1 MKIQIE
7 LLQPN
12 LIASLTRDSSL
23 AALYDVFICKKLS
36 YTQSTAFFFFEWW
49 TLWDTQKYQYQT
61 GVIKNT
67 TTKET
72 NNTAPHAS
80 KV

>member
-1 MKIQIE
+1 MDYITARFSPVKMTFGQMKIQIE

-36 YTQSTAFFFFEWW
+36 YTQSTAFFFF
-49 TLWDTQKYQYQT
+49 
-61 GVIKNT
+61 
-67 TTKET
+67 
-72 NNTAPHAS
+72 
-80 KV
+80 